1 MFVEDIG
8 SPVAIATRGQIEGD
22 GFDRQ
27 REKIQK
33 WPKSNGQPSN
43 GNFGKKE
50 FLEQMKWMV
59 SHND

>member
-33 WPKSNGQPSN
+33 WAKSNGQPSN
-43 GNFGKKE
+43 GNFWSK
-50 FLEQMKWMV
+50 
-59 SHND
+59 